1 MIRKTMAYYIQQIQD
16 LHFPVQSKP
25 IKLQTKPSSMSKP
38 RLEGKVALITGAA
51 SGIGEEA
58 VRLFAANGA
67 CVVLAD
73 VQDELGRGVVES
85 MASEKVAYRHCDVR
99 DEKQVEE
106 TVKYAMEKF
115 GKLDILFSNAGII
128 GPLTGILEL
137 DIEGLDNTMATNVRG
152 VASTMKHAARAMVA
166 RQIRGSI
173 ICTTS
178 VAASL
183 GGAGPHAYTASKH
196 ALVGLVRAA
205 CSELGAY
212 GIRVNC
218 VSPFG
223 VATPL
228 SCKAYNL
235 EPEEVEASSS
245 AVANLKGV
253 VLKASHVA
261 EAALFLASD
270 EAAYISGQNL
280 GVDGGFTVVN
290 HSYSAF

>member
-1 MIRKTMAYYIQQIQD
+1 
-16 LHFPVQSKP
+16 
-25 IKLQTKPSSMSKP
+25 MSKP

-58 VRLFAANGA
+58 AKLFVENGGF
-67 CVVLAD
+67 VVAAD
-73 VQDELGRGVVES
+73 VQDDLGHQVV
-85 MASEKVAYRHCDVR
+85 ASIGADRATYRHCDVR

-106 TVKYAMEKF
+106 TVKYIMEKY
-115 GKLDILFSNAGII
+115 GKLDVLFSNAGII

-137 DIEGLDNTMATNVRG
+137 DIEGFDNTMATNVRG
-152 VASTMKHAARAMVA
+152 VAATIKHAARAMVSKN
-166 RQIRGSI
+166 IRGSI

-178 VAASL
+178 VASSL
-183 GGAGPHAYTASKH
+183 AGTGPHAYTTSKH

-218 VSPFG
+218 ISPYG

-228 SCKAYNL
+228 SCRAYNL
-235 EPEEVEASSS
+235 QPSEVEANSC
-245 AVANLKGV
+245 ALANLKGI
-253 VLKASHVA
+253 VLKARHIA

-270 EAAYISGQNL
+270 ESAYISGHNL
-280 GVDGGFTVVN
+280 AVDGGFTVVN
-290 HSYSAF
+290 HSFSAI